1 MKQLLNLDDYPLKEP
16 SKLFL
21 YETLCRSIDA
31 INNKKILLILLR
43 TAFTK
48 LFSSSINTSFLSE
61 VIYREIENNSDISI
75 LKVLLSSLTRIALS
89 IEERAQDNPSTG
101 TDPLTES

>member
-1 MKQLLNLDDYPLKEP
+1 MKQLLSLDDYPLKEP

-21 YETLCRSIDA
+21 YETLCRSIDT
-31 INNKKILLILLR
+31 INDKKILLILLR

-48 LFSSSINTSFLSE
+48 LSRSSINTSFLSE

-75 LKVLLSSLTRIALS
+75 LKVLLISLTRISLS
-89 IEERAQDNPSTG
+89 IEENAQDTPSTD
-101 TDPLTES
+101 TDPLTKS